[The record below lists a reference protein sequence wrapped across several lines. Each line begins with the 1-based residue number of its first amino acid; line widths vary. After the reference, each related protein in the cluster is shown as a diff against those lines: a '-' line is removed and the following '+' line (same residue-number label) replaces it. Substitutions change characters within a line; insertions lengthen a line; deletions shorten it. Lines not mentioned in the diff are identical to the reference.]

1 LGRFI
6 MSLGRYT
13 TRACGQKEHHHR
25 APERAVPGP
34 RRASDQKLEQV
45 QGATADMVVY
55 DLERLKVMPMEIAHD
70 FPGGEW
76 RRVQRAEGYR
86 AVVLNGEITFED
98 GRETGALS
106 GPLLRQGV

>member
-1 LGRFI
+1 MLV
-6 MSLGRYT
+6 L
-13 TRACGQKEHHHR
+13 
-25 APERAVPGP
+25 
-34 RRASDQKLEQV
+34 
-45 QGATADMVVY
+45 ATVVWG
-55 DLERLKVMPMEIAHD
+55 LSFPLVKNWMNAAREHD

-106 GPLLRQGV
+106 GRLLRHGQ